1 MGKCQAHVLFRF
13 RDMEGVSKGHIDRV
27 CIRLT
32 NSKGKQNLLL
42 HELHKLLE
50 K

>member
-1 MGKCQAHVLFRF
+1 
-13 RDMEGVSKGHIDRV
+13 MEGVSKGYTDRV

-42 HELHKLLE
+42 HELNKLLE